1 MKKDMKK
8 VLIAILAV
16 VSLASCSNEETI
28 VVAQPDVIGFGTP
41 FVENATR
48 AIDPSYGAN
57 GVELEKFNVWGV
69 VKGNTG
75 SAINIF
81 NNDSVTGTIGDAA
94 WSCTNKQYW
103 VPLAEYDFVAITAA
117 DKVTVAPTAGLPTSI
132 TYNARTNP
140 DADVMVAV
148 ARAETDAQSVPTVG
162 VNAAGIVPFT
172 FQHLLSK
179 IKFTFTTSSAG
190 LFKVSD
196 IAIEGFYAEGTYP
209 IGAGNNATWKLKLD
223 GDGNTPAKLG
233 AVSFGNASNT
243 TKVESA
249 AAEDITSTNSV
260 TSNYEHLFLPGEYT
274 AGSLKVTFTKD
285 YYLKASD
292 TTPASSETVNATLPA
307 LIALPNNA
315 YNVVVNLEGG
325 SQITFH
331 IDTDE
336 NGFENWG
343 SSTDVNPE
351 EQQ

>member
-1 MKKDMKK
+1 MKK

-16 VSLASCSNEETI
+16 VSLASCSNEETL
-28 VVAQPDVIGFGTP
+28 VVAQPDVIGFGSP

-57 GVELEKFNVWGV
+57 GVALTQFNVWGV
-69 VKGNTG
+69 VEGNTG
-75 SAINIF
+75 NTINIF
-81 NNDSVTGTIGDAA
+81 NGDPVTGAIGDAA
-94 WSCTNKQYW
+94 WLCTNKQYW
-103 VPLAEYDFVAITAA
+103 VPSATYNFVAITAA

-132 TYNARTNP
+132 TYNAGTNP
-140 DADVMVAV
+140 DADVMVAT
-148 ARAETDAQSVPTVG
+148 ASAETNDKSEPTDG

-190 LFKVSD
+190 LFKISN

-209 IGAGNNATWKLKLD
+209 IGVSNAIWKLKLD
-223 GDGNTPAKLG
+223 GDTPAKLG

-243 TKVESA
+243 TEVANADAESV
-249 AAEDITSTNSV
+249 TSTNSV
-260 TSNYEHLFLPGEYT
+260 TSNYEHLFLPGEY
-274 AGSLKVTFTKD
+274 AEGSLKVTFTKD
-285 YYLKASD
+285 YYLSASD
-292 TTPASSETVNATLPA
+292 TKPSSSEPVSTTLPA
-307 LIALPNNA
+307 LSALPNNA
-315 YNVVVNLEGG
+315 YNIVVNLEGG

-336 NGFENWG
+336 DGFENWG
-343 SSTDVNPE
+343 DSTDVNPE